1 VQMCKCEDLKVFTH
15 YSLFMIDDS
24 R

>member
-1 VQMCKCEDLKVFTH
+1 MCKGEDLKVFTH

>member
-1 VQMCKCEDLKVFTH
+1 MCKCEDLKVFTH